1 MAMFIMC
8 DCLYISFFWAAPL
21 FFPRNW
27 SCISLPGTAAQASEA
42 DGTSLLHWAAM
53 RNDAPCWPKPRSHC
67 FVFFE
72 KPWVPI
78 RISWT
83 SALKKNGCGE
93 IHHSVSKNT
102 TGSVIF
108 PTLPQSFERVCRN
121 MLGRIMRKPTSL
133 VKQSH
138 MRTMVRTNMRTHIY
152 LQNWVTTKNTH
163 IYIWGHSCWREN
175 RPAPCGPWFAGW
187 AVQPPKKSQ

>member
-1 MAMFIMC
+1 MC
-8 DCLYISFFWAAPL
+8 FSK
-21 FFPRNW
+21 
-27 SCISLPGTAAQASEA
+27 SLGFQSGFHEHQ
-42 DGTSLLHWAAM
+42 L
-53 RNDAPCWPKPRSHC
+53 K
-67 FVFFE
+67 
-72 KPWVPI
+72 
-78 RISWT
+78 
-83 SALKKNGCGE
+83 KKNGCGE

-138 MRTMVRTNMRTHIY
+138 MRTMVRTNMRTNMRTHIY

-163 IYIWGHSCWREN
+163 IYIYIYIWGHSCWREN